1 MWLLIGLQQQA
12 MVGMS
17 AITPTALSGAHHLPL
32 WYLLS
37 GTTLCVSELW
47 NWHGCR
53 EASGPGVPMQV
64 HHPPHQVWAVCT
76 LNVNHLELG
85 QQSCWSPLDEGL
97 AADQLELQLHKC
109 SHHPPSLPVVQYN
122 GYRST
127 FSLSGVLHDKTLP
140 LLNSWLV
147 SIMGLSVRRP

>member
-1 MWLLIGLQQQA
+1 MWLLIGLQQQF

-17 AITPTALSGAHHLPL
+17 AITLTALSGAHHLPL

-37 GTTLCVSELW
+37 GATLCQSSRTGMAAERPQVQVYL
-47 NWHGCR
+47 CR
-53 EASGPGVPMQV
+53 SIILNV
-64 HHPPHQVWAVCT
+64 QVWAVCT

-109 SHHPPSLPVVQYN
+109 LPAHQWLSTM
-122 GYRST
+122 GST
-127 FSLSGVLHDKTLP
+127 FSLSRVLHDKTLP

-147 SIMGLSVRRP
+147 SIMGLSVRRPRL